1 METYLGM
8 DLGGTKL
15 LIGEI
20 DQNGQILRSREYPT
34 GFKTQQETLGNLLMA
49 LKNYREEVGFTAD
62 IAAAGIGL
70 LGTSDYR
77 KGIWRSLS
85 HLAGDNIPL
94 GDILSR
100 ELGVPAALDNDVHS
114 AATAELLWGHGRRT
128 KDFIY
133 LNVGTGLAAGLV
145 ADGRLIRGAHNI
157 SGEVGH
163 MVLDLHSQDACG
175 CGRKGCCESVVSGM
189 GFTHQTLLLSP
200 EYPESPLELPETGK
214 RVNVARIF
222 ELADQGDPLCVRMVE
237 NAAKTLSC
245 LILDLIRVT
254 DPDTI
259 VLGGGVVKSGWLL
272 QKVNAL
278 LEEQTIM
285 DYVTGGVVLSGFAPG
300 QVGLIGAGAIA
311 SVKLHS
317 L

>member
-20 DQNGQILRSREYPT
+20 DQDGQILRSREYPT
-34 GFKTQQETLGNLLMA
+34 GFKTQKETFEHLMA
-49 LKNYREEVGFTAD
+49 DLKDYRTEMGLSD
-62 IAAAGIGL
+62 HLAAAGIGL
-70 LGTSDYR
+70 LGTSDYDR
-77 KGIWRSLS
+77 GIWRSLG

-94 GDILSR
+94 GEILSQ

-114 AATAELLWGHGRRT
+114 AAVAELLWGHGRRT

-133 LNVGTGLAAGLV
+133 LNVGTGLAAGIV

-163 MVLDLHSQDACG
+163 TVLDLHSEDACG
-175 CGRKGCCESVVSGM
+175 CGRKGCCERVVSGM
-189 GFTHQTLLLSP
+189 GFTHQALLLSP
-200 EYPESPLELPETGK
+200 EYPDSPLELPEEGK
-214 RVNVARIF
+214 RVDVRRIF
-222 ELADQGDPLCVRMVE
+222 ELADQGDPLCVRMVD
-237 NAAKTLSC
+237 NAVETLAC
-245 LILDLIRVT
+245 LILDLIRVS
-254 DPDTI
+254 DPDTVI
-259 VLGGGVVKSGWLL
+259 LGGGVVKSGWLL
-272 QKVNAL
+272 KKINAL
-278 LEEQTIM
+278 LEKQTIM
-285 DYVTGGVVLSGFAPG
+285 NHVTGGVVLSDFAPG

-311 SVKLHS
+311 SLKLHS